1 MPRPTSRPVT
11 MEDVAGR
18 WAYGYQEH
26 DVMVH
31 LNADGSFIIENSPS
45 WSGAGTW
52 SIVGTDLELVYDHGL
67 TYLGWYII
75 DGRGSDFAIVGGDGD
90 PDGWGILGRVP

>member
-18 WAYGYQEH
+18 WTYGYQEH

-31 LNADGSFIIENSPS
+31 LNADGSFVIENSPS

-52 SIVGTDLELVYDHGL
+52 SIDGTDLKFVYDHGL
-67 TYLGWYII
+67 TVFGWYII
-75 DGRGSDFAIVGGDGD
+75 DGRGNDFTILGGDGD
-90 PDGWGILGRVP
+90 PDGWGILDRVP